1 MPIILDYPTEQ
12 EMFDEE
18 WFKIRDRINNSNY
31 GEEERVRMH
40 ANILW
45 GLRCQHQQEIREERL
60 RQFELLQ
67 EHSRHGSVPV
77 VFPCDDD
84 PLTSSDAII
93 NIFSS
98 DTNINVDELAEDE
111 DEMVDEQDD
120 HPIASSDSISDI
132 SESED
137 ETDDDEEEY
146 EMHPLASSETIINLA
161 KSEDETNDEEDEAVM
176 DDGLYFDV

>member
-1 MPIILDYPTEQ
+1 
-12 EMFDEE
+12 MFDEACV
-18 WFKIRDRINNSNY
+18 KIRDDIHRNNYS
-31 GEEERVRMH
+31 EEERVRVH
-40 ANILW
+40 VNSVWALW
-45 GLRCQHQQEIREERL
+45 ARKQQEIRVERL

-67 EHSRHGSVPV
+67 EHSRYGSVPV

-84 PLTSSDAII
+84 PLTSRDAII

-98 DTNINVDELAEDE
+98 DTIINVAEEAEDE

-176 DDGLYFDV
+176 DDGLYYDV